1 MTWLK
6 YEKDDSIWNI
16 SCHSR
21 HYISFSDIQ
30 VNNSLKVSYI
40 DLPNWMVYWE
50 LSFIWVK
57 MGFSHSNMQE
67 SKSSRG
73 VDTTTLSSK
82 CKILLF
88 RSFINKTAELY
99 YYDLFP
105 FFFVGAMFYLLRGH
119 SVCVMIEFSYK
130 RGPKK
135 VLHIL
140 PPNIWILGAICCIFW
155 GIWICGNLVSWKN
168 PKINK

>member
-119 SVCVMIEFSYK
+119 QI
-130 RGPKK
+130 
-135 VLHIL
+135 H
-140 PPNIWILGAICCIFW
+140 NIWPESNDTQRGRKIQN
-155 GIWICGNLVSWKN
+155 CG
-168 PKINK
+168 